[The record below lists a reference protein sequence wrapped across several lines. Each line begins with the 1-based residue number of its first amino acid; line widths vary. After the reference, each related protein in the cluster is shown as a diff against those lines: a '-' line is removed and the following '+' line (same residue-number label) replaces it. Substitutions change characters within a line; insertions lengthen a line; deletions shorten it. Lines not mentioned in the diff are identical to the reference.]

1 MKNIKLVGATGYGG
15 LGLIEILLRHPGF
28 RLTALA
34 ATQDVGKP
42 ISAVWPY
49 LDGYC
54 DMPVLDADSEE
65 FRSAPADVTVCATP
79 DGVGQLRAPEELAAG
94 RKFLDY
100 SGDYRFNSRDLYA
113 EYANRLGKDPVHKA
127 PDLLPEAVYGLSELH
142 REDIAKAR
150 LVGNP
155 GCFAVSCILGLVPAV
170 KHGLVEREGIVCD
183 CKSGVSGAGK
193 KPVAAH
199 HYPERHENINA
210 YRLAGHQHVM
220 EIERELA
227 RAAGGGE
234 VKIAFTPQVVPMA
247 RGILSSLYGR
257 LPAGVGQKRV
267 LECYREFYA
276 KDKFVLVRDAGT
288 AAGTIDVRG
297 SNRCL
302 LTVAADERAGVFRVV
317 SHIDNLV
324 KGQAGSAAQNLNI
337 MFGLP
342 EDAGL
347 EHPGAHP

>member
-1 MKNIKLVGATGYGG
+1 MKNVKIIGATGYGG
-15 LGLIEILLRHPGF
+15 LGMIEILLRHPEF
-28 RLTALA
+28 KLAALA

-42 ISAVWPY
+42 ISSVWPY
-49 LDGYC
+49 LENYC
-54 DMPVLDADSEE
+54 DLPIMDADSQD
-65 FRSAPADVTVCATP
+65 FKNIDADIVVCATP
-79 DGVGQLRAPEELAAG
+79 DGVGQVRAPEELAAG

-100 SGDYRFNSRDLYA
+100 SGDYRFNSNELYA

-142 REDIAKAR
+142 RDEIAKAR

-155 GCFAVSCILGLVPAV
+155 GCFAISCILGLVPAV
-170 KHGLVEREGIVCD
+170 KNGLVEKQGIVCD

-193 KPVAAH
+193 KPAAAH
-199 HYPERHENINA
+199 HYPERYENINA
-210 YRLAGHQHVM
+210 YRLTGHQHVM

-227 RAAGGGE
+227 LVSGGGE
-234 VKIAFTPQVVPMA
+234 VNVTFTPQVVPTS

-267 LECYREFYA
+267 FECYRDFYA
-276 KDKFVLVRDAGT
+276 GDKFVFVQDEKQ
-288 AAGTIDVRG
+288 AAGTVNVRG

-302 LTVAADERAGVFRVV
+302 LTVAADERTGAFRVI

-324 KGQAGSAAQNLNI
+324 KGQAGSAAQNMNI
-337 MFGLP
+337 MFGFP
-342 EDAGL
+342 EDMGL
-347 EHPGAHP
+347 DHPGAHP